1 MLDRETLEKYEQNLY
16 RLFLNSRK
24 RDRLSGA
31 YILYGPK
38 NAPLRDLALYLAK
51 SLGCEK
57 SELACNECD
66 SCKRFEEGIRPDFIL
81 IDGQDDM
88 IKKGEI
94 QELEKKFSLSAY
106 EKGHR
111 LSYVINHVENINNE
125 AANALLKFL
134 EEPKVG
140 QVAFLT
146 TNNLERVLPT
156 ILSRSLSVRVF
167 PIEIKKLKE
176 DLLQQEFHFHEEG
189 KKKDTIVH
197 LSCMQAYILSEN
209 FATLEEIKD
218 KIQNERMILDGISA
232 GEAFLNDYCSNY
244 PASCYTLLKE
254 TTILKESKCYNWM
267 YLTILN
273 LFEKTLVDY
282 PEEDFPFQDL
292 IHDLKKHQEEIGKGI
307 DTIKEILT
315 HKNLNYNATLSCAR
329 FLRSLDEKG

>member
-1 MLDRETLEKYEQNLY
+1 MLNKETLEKYEPNLY

-38 NAPLRDLALYLAK
+38 NAPLRQLALYLAK
-51 SLGCEK
+51 SLGCERDGF
-57 SELACNECD
+57 ACNECD

-140 QVAFLT
+140 QIAFLT
-146 TNNLERVLPT
+146 TDNLERVLPT

-167 PIEIKKLKE
+167 PIEIPQLRKDLMEKE
-176 DLLQQEFHFHEEG
+176 FRFQEEG
-189 KKKDTIVH
+189 KKKETIIH
-197 LSCMQAYILSEN
+197 LSAMQAYILSEN
-209 FATLEEIKD
+209 FATMEEIEE
-218 KIQNERMILDGISA
+218 KIQNEKMILDGISA

-273 LFEKTLVDY
+273 LFEAALIDHTDD
-282 PEEDFPFQDL
+282 DFLFSDMV
-292 IHDLKKHQEEIGKGI
+292 HDLKKHQEEIRKGI

-315 HKNLNYNATLSCAR
+315 HRNLNYNATLSCAR